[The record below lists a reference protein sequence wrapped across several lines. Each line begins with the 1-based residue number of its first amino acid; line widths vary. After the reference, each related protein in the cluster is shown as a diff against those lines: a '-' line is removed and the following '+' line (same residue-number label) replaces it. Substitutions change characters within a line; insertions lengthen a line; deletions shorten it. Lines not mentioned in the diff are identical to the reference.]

1 MHFYGN
7 IKRLKTII
15 ISCVSESFGMQIY
28 SNTVIYSNN
37 SNTRLW
43 KIKQV
48 NAEGS
53 FCAYYDQKPNQN

>member
-28 SNTVIYSNN
+28 SI
-37 SNTRLW
+37 
-43 KIKQV
+43 III
-48 NAEGS
+48 
-53 FCAYYDQKPNQN
+53 